1 MKKILYTISVAAML
15 SSCGIYTT
23 YHRPADLT
31 TQNLTGDRVVEV
43 SADSLPAWQEFF
55 SDPALRQLIEQGL
68 KNNTNLQ
75 TAQLKV
81 TESQASLTAA
91 RLAFLPT
98 LALSRSGTLSS
109 FDGKTPSKIYSLPV
123 AASWQLDVFGS
134 LRNAKERSKA
144 VYEQTKSYK
153 QAVQAQLIATIANDY
168 YTLLL
173 LDSQLKISEQT
184 KENWRQLV
192 DTYRALMEAGGA
204 NEASVSQAQ
213 ATYLSVC
220 ASVADLK
227 KNIQNLED
235 NFSALL
241 GDTPHAISRSEWNAD
256 QLDIADFTTKG
267 VPLHLLAQRPDVN
280 RAEQTL
286 AAAFYATNEARAA
299 FYPSINL
306 SGTAGWTNSSGMGI
320 VNPGKIL
327 LNAVASLAQPIFQ
340 GGRIAAQYKISKAQQ
355 EEAKLAFQQT
365 LLNAGVEVNTDLSQM
380 QTAREKRAYYKNQ
393 ISALTTAVN
402 STKLL
407 MENGS
412 TTYLEVLTAN
422 QTLLSAQ
429 LNDLSNSFDELQS
442 YILLYQALGG
452 GCK

>member
-1 MKKILYTISVAAML
+1 MKSNMKKILYTISVAAML

-98 LALSRSGTLSS
+98 LALSPSGTLSS

-192 DTYRALMEAGGA
+192 DTYRALMQKDMPPNRSGRSAAVRNVIRAAYSVLGTPYVFGGTSTYGFDCSGFTQYAFARAGISIPRMADSQLYYGRQISMSELRPGDLIFFSTYEPGA
-204 NEASVSQAQ
+204 SHCGI
-213 ATYLSVC
+213 YLGDGKFIHAGTSTGVV
-220 ASVADLK
+220 VAD
-227 KNIQNLED
+227 
-235 NFSALL
+235 A
-241 GDTPHAISRSEWNAD
+241 
-256 QLDIADFTTKG
+256 FTG
-267 VPLHLLAQRPDVN
+267 YWGEP
-280 RAEQTL
+280 
-286 AAAFYATNEARAA
+286 
-299 FYPSINL
+299 
-306 SGTAGWTNSSGMGI
+306 
-320 VNPGKIL
+320 
-327 LNAVASLAQPIFQ
+327 
-340 GGRIAAQYKISKAQQ
+340 
-355 EEAKLAFQQT
+355 
-365 LLNAGVEVNTDLSQM
+365 
-380 QTAREKRAYYKNQ
+380 YYG
-393 ISALTTAVN
+393 ACR
-402 STKLL
+402 
-407 MENGS
+407 
-412 TTYLEVLTAN
+412 VL
-422 QTLLSAQ
+422 
-429 LNDLSNSFDELQS
+429 
-442 YILLYQALGG
+442 
-452 GCK
+452 